1 MHNPKVLIFS
11 GNGINCEKESA
22 QAFLNLGAKVDFVRL
37 KELEN
42 EPQMILNY
50 NILMFPGGFS
60 FGDELGSGQ
69 IFSYRLKKSIKNHL
83 KQYLD
88 NKGLILG
95 VCNGFQILSKLGV
108 FGENLALSLSYNQSG
123 RFINQWVNLKVEPE
137 NRCVW
142 LKDIQAEIAMPARHG
157 EGRFV
162 LGEEQNSQ
170 YQKLLF
176 NGQIVF
182 KYAENING
190 SDFDI
195 AGICDETG
203 QILGL
208 MPHPEAALKP
218 GINPFNSEKL
228 CQQIF
233 KNAVEYSRA

>member
-1 MHNPKVLIFS
+1 MHKAKVLVFS

-22 QAFLNLGAKVDFVRL
+22 QAFFDLGAEVDFVRL
-37 KELEN
+37 KNLEA
-42 EPQMILNY
+42 EPEMILKY

-69 IFSYRLKKSIKNHL
+69 IFSYRLKKSIKPHL
-83 KQYLD
+83 DQYLK

-108 FGENLALSLSYNQSG
+108 FSNELALSLSYNKSG
-123 RFINQWVNLKVEPE
+123 RFINRWVNLKVEKN
-137 NRCVW
+137 NRCAW
-142 LKDIQAEIAMPARHG
+142 LKDIDEDIAMPARHG

-162 LGEEQNSQ
+162 IGGDLENNF
-170 YQKLLF
+170 QKLLS

-182 KYAENING
+182 RYSENINS

-218 GINPFNSEKL
+218 GINPFGSEKL

-233 KNAVEYSRA
+233 KNAVEYAKA

>member
-1 MHNPKVLIFS
+1 MHKPKVLVFS

-37 KELEN
+37 KELEAKP
-42 EPQMILNY
+42 EQILDY

-69 IFSYRLKKSIKNHL
+69 IFSYRLKKSIQSHL

-108 FGENLALSLSYNQSG
+108 FSSELPLSLSYNESG
-123 RFINQWVNLKVEPE
+123 RFINRWVNLKVEKN
-137 NRCVW
+137 NRCAW
-142 LKDIQAEIAMPARHG
+142 LKDIKEDIAMPARHG

-162 LGEEQNSQ
+162 IGGDLEKNYE
-170 YQKLLF
+170 KLLA
-176 NGQIVF
+176 NGQVVF
-182 KYAENING
+182 KYTENINS

-208 MPHPEAALKP
+208 MPHPEAALKA
-218 GINPFNSEKL
+218 GINPFGSESL

-233 KNAVEYSRA
+233 KNAVEHTRQ